1 MILGVKNNNPA
12 NIRYSSLNKWKH
24 QGKPNKGFCTFDSPV
39 WGVRA
44 LLILIRK
51 YRFSYGLDSVS
62 RIISRFAPSS
72 ENDTVSYIKYVCNAL
87 GVSPDEELNLDFF
100 FFAEFSQLYKLCHA
114 ICFIES
120 NVDLS
125 IAEFR
130 HALSL
135 VDSLTYDAYLRFQ
148 NS

>member
-1 MILGVKNNNPA
+1 MTLGIKNNNPA

-51 YRFSYGLDSVS
+51 YRFSYGLDSVFK
-62 RIISRFAPSS
+62 IISRFAPSS
-72 ENDTVSYIKYVCNAL
+72 ENDTSAYVKFICNCL
-87 GVSPDEELNLDFF
+87 GVSPDETLNLDFF
-100 FFAEFSQLYKLCHA
+100 FFAEFSQLFKLCHS
-114 ICFIES
+114 ICIIES
-120 NVDLS
+120 GYDLS
-125 IAEFR
+125 IDEFR
-130 HALSL
+130 LALSY
-135 VDSLTYDAYLRFQ
+135 VDSLTYDAYLRFK